1 VTVLHW
7 HLLAS
12 VARGPRYVCRGTS
25 FGTTQPGPAK
35 SSDEFGTE
43 FNRICTA
50 IGCVGVVSGY
60 MSARE
65 SEQAVV
71 KHNDDERRVKQ
82 MLLLA
87 ANQCCK

>member
-35 SSDEFGTE
+35 SSGEFGAE
-43 FNRICTA
+43 VNRNCTA
-50 IGCVGVVSGY
+50 IGRAALVSGY

-65 SEQAVV
+65 SE
-71 KHNDDERRVKQ
+71 
-82 MLLLA
+82 
-87 ANQCCK
+87 